1 MKKLIYCAVFYSVFM
16 NSLAIDGNDYVGF
29 CKTYLEVYGDG
40 ETVSGKPEDFLA
52 AGVCMG
58 YTRGV
63 LEALDSLQK
72 IAFVPQ
78 FFCIPAEAPDN
89 QLYRV
94 ALKYL
99 EDNPAELH
107 GSANELLVVAFGKA
121 FPCEPK

>member
-1 MKKLIYCAVFYSVFM
+1 MKKLICCAVFYSVLI
-16 NSLAIDGNDYVGF
+16 NGLAIDGNDYAGF
-29 CKTYLEVYGDG
+29 CKTYLKVYGDG

-63 LEALDSLQK
+63 LEALNSLQK

-78 FFCIPAEAPDN
+78 FFCIPAEVPDN

-99 EDNPAELH
+99 ENNPADLH
-107 GSANELLVVAFGKA
+107 GSASELLVAAFGEA
-121 FPCEPK
+121 FPCESK